1 MQQAAIICWC
11 YCCHCS
17 VIICHN
23 TRDVAVISFV
33 AFLLSAKIIF
43 YIPQGDPVG
52 QDKSV
57 LAREELVPSILQAH
71 SKMGNYK

>member
-1 MQQAAIICWC
+1 MLKIAIMQQAAIICWS
-11 YCCHCS
+11 YCCRCS

-33 AFLLSAKIIF
+33 AFLLSTKIIF

-52 QDKSV
+52 QEKSE
-57 LAREELVPSILQAH
+57 RSSEEHVS
-71 SKMGNYK
+71 